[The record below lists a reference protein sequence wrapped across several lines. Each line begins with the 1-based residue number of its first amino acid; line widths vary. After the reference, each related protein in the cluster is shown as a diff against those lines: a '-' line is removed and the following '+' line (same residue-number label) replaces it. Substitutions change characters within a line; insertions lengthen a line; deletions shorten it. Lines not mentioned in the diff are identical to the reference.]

1 MSGEQALLTLSL
13 RRVFFQAVALALLIA
28 VSACGGGGSDG
39 GQRNT
44 SFSLSTN
51 QVNVSA
57 RTDEVAPSATLTAS
71 LTNPPAGGVYVGY
84 TNTSQA
90 LNAVDFTDNGNSTG
104 TIILS
109 LRAPAQLG
117 VGVYTDTVTIY
128 VCYDDRCNSPV
139 GNSPQTITVHYSVT
153 AGQAPTQA
161 TPVVLA
167 LSPPAVAAGGA
178 SFALTVTGTGFVPQS
193 VLQWNGVARPTNYDS
208 PTQITA
214 QISSDDV
221 ANAGSIEVTV
231 SNSTAGGGTSIAISF
246 TVLPPAT
253 LSLARISPTSVA
265 AEGPDF
271 VVTAIGTGFTANSVV
286 QWNGAARPTTFISST
301 EVVANISA
309 ADIAQVGSAE
319 LTVFTPGG
327 VGKVSTALT
336 LNVVAHSIDATAF
349 QIDPNHSGVVR
360 FNNVSLP
367 AAVRWTTDLGGAPSY
382 ALIAQGKVYVTVN
395 LGTSSQLVALDQA
408 TGARVWGPI
417 VLSGQANATYD
428 AGKVFALSSTIGNA
442 ALMQAYDAAT
452 GQLVWSTLLA
462 GQYSF
467 SSPPTA
473 AHGYVYTGG
482 AGSGGTVYAVDQT
495 NGVIAWT
502 RSVANGDSSA
512 PAVSS
517 DGVFVTYPCQTYAFR
532 PSTGELTW
540 SNNTGCSGGGG
551 ATPVVA
557 NGALYAPNGVGSYNG
572 STFNAATGSLLGAYV
587 ADNLPAI
594 DAQSGYFLQSGTLRG
609 VTLANN
615 TVQWSFAGDGTLT
628 TSPIVV
634 NQYVFVGA
642 SSGRL
647 YAVDAS
653 TGQQL
658 WTKDLGAA
666 IPAGS
671 GWGARMPISGLS
683 AGDGLLVVPAGNTL
697 TAFTL
702 STSP

>member
-1 MSGEQALLTLSL
+1 MASDRFFLSMVLRRLLMQAVGLSMVAAMSG
-13 RRVFFQAVALALLIA
+13 
-28 VSACGGGGSDG
+28 CGGGGGGDG
-39 GQRNT
+39 PNT
-44 SFSLSTN
+44 SLSLSTR
-51 QVNVSA
+51 QVTVSA
-57 RTDEVAPSATLTAS
+57 TTDEVAPTASVVAS
-71 LTNPPAGGVYVGY
+71 LTNPPSGGVYVGY
-84 TNTSQA
+84 ANTARAVS
-90 LNAVDFTDNGNSTG
+90 AVDFTDNGDTTA
-104 TIILS
+104 TITLS
-109 LRAPAQLG
+109 FRAPAQLG

-128 VCYDDRCNSPV
+128 VCYDDRCARPV
-139 GNSPQTITVHYSVT
+139 GNSPQTIAVEYRVT
-153 AGQAPTQA
+153 AGQNPLPG
-161 TPVVLA
+161 TPVVVS
-167 LSPPAVAAGGA
+167 LSPPSVAAGSA
-178 SFALTVTGTGFVPQS
+178 AFTLTVTGTGFLPQS
-193 VLQWNGVARPTNYDS
+193 VLQWNGVARPTSYDS

-214 QISSDDV
+214 QIGSNDIV
-221 ANAGSIEVTV
+221 NAGTVAVTV
-231 SNSTAGGGTSIAISF
+231 NNAAAGGGSSVAFDF
-246 TVLPPAT
+246 TVLPPAA
-253 LSLARISPTSVA
+253 LSLTRISPTGVEA
-265 AEGPDF
+265 GGPAF
-271 VVTAIGTGFTANSVV
+271 VLTAIGTGFTASSVV
-286 QWNGAARPTTFISST
+286 QWNGAARPTTFVSST
-301 EVVANISA
+301 ELTAQIGA

-327 VGKVSTALT
+327 LGKVSSAQALT
-336 LNVVAHSIDATAF
+336 VIAHSIDATAF
-349 QIDPNHSGVVR
+349 QIDPNHSGTVR

-367 AAVRWTTDLGGAPSY
+367 ATSRWTVDLGGAPSY
-382 ALIAQGKVYVTVN
+382 ALIASGRVYVTVN
-395 LGTSSQLVALDQA
+395 LSGGSSQLVALDQA
-408 TGARVWGPI
+408 TGATLWGPI
-417 VLSGQANATYD
+417 VLSGQANAAYD
-428 AGKVFALSSTIGNA
+428 AGAVFVLSSTIGSA
-442 ALMQAYDAAT
+442 ALIQAYDAAT
-452 GQLVWSTLLA
+452 GQLKWSTVLA

-482 AGSGGTVYAVDQT
+482 AGSGGTLYAVDQS

-517 DGVFVTYPCQTYAFR
+517 DGVFVTYPCTTYAFR
-532 PSTGELTW
+532 PATGEQTW

-557 NGALYAPNGVGSYNG
+557 NGVLYAPNGFGSYNG

-587 ADNLPAI
+587 ADNPPAI

-615 TVQWSFAGDGTLT
+615 TVQWSFAGDGALVS
-628 TSPIVV
+628 SPIVV

-653 TGQQL
+653 SGQQL
-658 WTKDLGAA
+658 WMKDLGAA

-702 STSP
+702 STAP